1 VDVLGRFEEAAEG
14 RVDGLGAAEV
24 GPQIGVDR
32 DELAASEVGVVSASR
47 AAAVLRRIDRW
58 HLLERLG
65 GGFEGL
71 RGHLGRCVAHGSLPR
86 GR

>member
-1 VDVLGRFEEAAEG
+1 
-14 RVDGLGAAEV
+14 
-24 GPQIGVDR
+24 
-32 DELAASEVGVVSASR
+32 
-47 AAAVLRRIDRW
+47 VLRRIDRW